1 MKAFAIDRFGED
13 GSLRELPDPVAGPG
27 ELLVR
32 VTVAGVNPVDWKIR
46 DGAHGPRPFPLIL
59 GVDFAGVIEAAGS
72 GVADFRVGERIFGAA
87 RAHGSYAER
96 TVVPTSSNEAP
107 IAKIPAG
114 LSDAV
119 AALLPI
125 AGLTALATLARLDV
139 PRGESL
145 LIYGATGGVGAIAV
159 QIAHARGIHVIGTA
173 RSGKED
179 ALRALG
185 ADEVIVYD
193 RNDVIDG
200 VKAAHPDGITGVID
214 LVNDGVAIK
223 RLAEI
228 VRNGG
233 RVVSAIRSIDDAA
246 WFGERGITATNLA
259 MGQTPQ
265 SSRAGLE
272 ELVAL
277 IEAGTVVV
285 DVKAAYPLA
294 EAGAVL
300 AALKSG
306 KTSDNIVL
314 NVAPGA

>member
-1 MKAFAIDRFGED
+1 MRAFAVDRFGED
-13 GSLRELPDPVAGPG
+13 GTLRELPDPVPGPG

-32 VTVAGVNPVDWKIR
+32 VSVAGVNPVDWKIR
-46 DGAHGPRPFPLIL
+46 DGQHGPKPFPLIL

-72 GVADFRVGERIFGAA
+72 NVADFAVGERIFGAA

-96 TVVPTSSNEAP
+96 TVVPASSNEAP
-107 IAKIPAG
+107 IAKIPDG
-114 LSDAV
+114 FSDAV
-119 AALLPI
+119 AAVLPI

-139 PRGESL
+139 PRGETL

-159 QIAHARGIHVIGTA
+159 QIAHARGIRVIGTA
-173 RSGKED
+173 RSGKQD

-193 RNDVIDG
+193 RDDVVAT
-200 VKAAHPDGITGVID
+200 VKAAYPDGITGVID
-214 LVNDGVAIK
+214 LVNDSAGVK

-228 VRNGG
+228 VRKAG
-233 RVVSAIRSIDDAA
+233 RIVSAIRSIDDAA
-246 WFGERGITATNLA
+246 WFGERGITAGNLA

-277 IEAGTVVV
+277 IEAGTVAV
-285 DVKAAYPLA
+285 DVKAAHPLE

-306 KTSDNIVL
+306 KISGNIVL
-314 NVAPGA
+314 NVAPRG

>member
-233 RVVSAIRSIDDAA
+233 RVGDSFDRRRRVVRRTRHHGNQPCDGPDAA
-246 WFGERGITATNLA
+246 IIARGTRRTRRADRGGNGRGRCEGRISARGGRRGARCVEER
-259 MGQTPQ
+259 QDE
-265 SSRAGLE
+265 R
-272 ELVAL
+272 
-277 IEAGTVVV
+277 
-285 DVKAAYPLA
+285 
-294 EAGAVL
+294 
-300 AALKSG
+300 
-306 KTSDNIVL
+306 
-314 NVAPGA
+314 

>member
-1 MKAFAIDRFGED
+1 
-13 GSLRELPDPVAGPG
+13 
-27 ELLVR
+27 VR

-59 GVDFAGVIEAAGS
+59 GVDFAGVVEGVGS
-72 GVADFRVGERIFGAA
+72 GVDDFRTGDRIFGAA

-96 TVVPTSSNEAP
+96 TVVPASGTASP

-114 LSDAV
+114 FRAEI

-139 PRGESL
+139 PPGETL

-173 RSGKED
+173 RSGKE
-179 ALRALG
+179 AGLRTLG

-193 RNDVIDG
+193 RADVVDA
-200 VKAAHPDGITGVID
+200 VKAAHPHGITGVID
-214 LVNDGVAIK
+214 LVNDAVAIK
-223 RLAEI
+223 RVAEL
-228 VRNGG
+228 VRKGG
-233 RVVSAIRSIDDAA
+233 RVVSPVRSIDDEA
-246 WFGERGITATNLA
+246 WFAERGITASNLA

-265 SSRAGLE
+265 SSRESLE

-277 IEAGTVVV
+277 IQAGTLAVEVQS
-285 DVKAAYPLA
+285 AYPFA
-294 EAGAVL
+294 EAGSVL

-306 KTSDNIVL
+306 KISGNIVL
-314 NVAPGA
+314 NVAPGAS